1 MIAGTIY
8 YFFILCVFYTTN
20 TNKAHNPIIINYSL
34 NMGMNETTKQKLQ
47 VGMLLQNYFF
57 CCRVTKYLD
66 KLYEFWVLVIRYEIS
81 SKLKF
86 TNALVLDITRNYEC
100 IILTNSKHRVRVH
113 LLIDFR
119 CIKMNKYVFVDALI
133 CTQQGAELR

>member
-1 MIAGTIY
+1 
-8 YFFILCVFYTTN
+8 
-20 TNKAHNPIIINYSL
+20 
-34 NMGMNETTKQKLQ
+34 MGMNETTKQKLQ
-47 VGMLLQNYFF
+47 VGMLLQNYFL

-66 KLYEFWVLVIRYEIS
+66 KLYKFWVLVIRYEIS

-100 IILTNSKHRVRVH
+100 IILTNSKHMVRVH

>member
-1 MIAGTIY
+1 LIAGTIY

-47 VGMLLQNYFF
+47 VGVLLQIFF
-57 CCRVTKYLD
+57 LLPCYLD
-66 KLYEFWVLVIRYEIS
+66 KLYKFWVLVIRYEIS

-86 TNALVLDITRNYEC
+86 TNALVLHITRNYEC